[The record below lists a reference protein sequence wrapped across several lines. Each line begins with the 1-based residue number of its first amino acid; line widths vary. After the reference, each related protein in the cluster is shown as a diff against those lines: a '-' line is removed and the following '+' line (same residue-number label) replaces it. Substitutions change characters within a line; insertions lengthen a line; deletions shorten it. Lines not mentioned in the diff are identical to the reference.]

1 VNGRLTAFL
10 FLATLFCLSFEKIQW
25 ELAGTIGLS
34 GILAAFFV
42 LSFGAD
48 HATHA
53 TRPRVHNAPKTV
65 AVLLLFGLLFLL
77 VYLGGFFNIETE
89 QAAGQFAKG
98 LARFAITFAFAAAGI
113 AYLARRPLGFYWI
126 ALGVLCAGV
135 AFNAVYGIAQLAFAE
150 SGRNLDQTV
159 LGPLLGDARPINFYG
174 AVEGADVYRPNA
186 LTNDPNHLGIVL
198 LLPLLILTPLYLRLE
213 RGHRLKLLLAVLL
226 PLLLL
231 VELATLSRSGLLGL
245 AVGTLILLVPYRRRF
260 LSAAVLAPL
269 GGLAL
274 VLAWVVSR
282 RVEFFET
289 VVRSRLDTQADSTA
303 VHFDVYELIGP
314 ALDGHALFGLGL
326 NTFSVYYEAVTGLTN
341 WGPHSF
347 YAALVIETGVVGAAL
362 FALFLFWVFR
372 RLRAGHRLGRAL
384 ASMRDPLAARVR
396 PLAWGLTAAI
406 VGVMAANAFYLT
418 MQQSYFYALTML
430 ALALPVVFGR
440 RLAPPT

>member
-1 VNGRLTAFL
+1 MTGRLTAFL
-10 FLATLFCLSFEKIQW
+10 FLATLFCVSFEKIQW

-34 GILAAFFV
+34 GILAILFV
-42 LSFGAD
+42 LSFGAER
-48 HATHA
+48 ATHA
-53 TRPRVHNAPKTV
+53 TRPRVHGSPKTV
-65 AVLLLFGLLFLL
+65 AVVLLFGLAFLL
-77 VYLGGFFNIETE
+77 VYLAGFFNIETDE
-89 QAAGQFAKG
+89 AAAQFAKG

-113 AYLARRPLGFYWI
+113 AYLSRRQLRFYWI
-126 ALGVLCAGV
+126 ALGVLCAGIAV
-135 AFNAVYGIAQLAFAE
+135 NALYGIAQLAFAE
-150 SGRNLDQTV
+150 TGRNLDQTL

-174 AVEGADVYRPNA
+174 AVEGTDVYRPNA

-198 LLPLLILTPLYLRLE
+198 LLPILILTPLYLRLE
-213 RGHRLKLLLAVLL
+213 RGRRLRLLLAVLL
-226 PLLLL
+226 PFLLL

-260 LSAAVLAPL
+260 VSAAVLVPL
-269 GGLAL
+269 GALAL
-274 VLAWVVSR
+274 ALAWVVSR
-282 RVEFFET
+282 RVDFFET
-289 VVRSRLDTQADSTA
+289 VVRSRLDTESGSTA
-303 VHFDVYELIGP
+303 THFDVYGLIGP
-314 ALDGHALFGLGL
+314 ALDGHTLFGLGV

-347 YAALVIETGVVGAAL
+347 YAALVIETGLVGTAL

-384 ASMRDPLAARVR
+384 AAMRDPLAARVR

-406 VGVMAANAFYLT
+406 AGVMAANAFYLT

-440 RLAPPT
+440 RLAPG

>member
-1 VNGRLTAFL
+1 MNGRLTAFL

-25 ELAGTIGLS
+25 ELAGTVGLS
-34 GILAAFFV
+34 GVLAIVFV
-42 LSFGAD
+42 LSFGAERLS
-48 HATHA
+48 AA
-53 TRPRVHNAPKTV
+53 GRGFPRTV
-65 AVLLLFGLLFLL
+65 AILLLFGLAFLA
-77 VYLGGFFNIETE
+77 VYLAGFFSIETE

-98 LARFAITFAFAAAGI
+98 LARFAITFAFAAAGV
-113 AYLARRPLGFYWI
+113 AYLARRPLRFYWL
-126 ALGVLCAGV
+126 AVAVLCAGI

-150 SGRNLDQTV
+150 AGRNLDQTV
-159 LGPLLGDARPINFYG
+159 LGPLLGEARPINFYG

-198 LLPLLILTPLYLRLE
+198 LVPLLVLTPLYLRLE
-213 RGHRLKLLLAVLL
+213 RGHRLKLPLAALL

-245 AVGTLILLVPYRRRF
+245 GVGTLILLVPYRRRF
-260 LSAAVLAPL
+260 VSAAVLVPL
-269 GGLAL
+269 AGLAL

-289 VVRSRLDTQADSTA
+289 VVRSRLDTETGSTA
-303 VHFDVYELIGP
+303 VHFGVYELIGP
-314 ALDGHALFGLGL
+314 ALDGNALFGLGV
-326 NTFSVYYEAVTGLTN
+326 NSFSVYYEAVTGLTN

-347 YAALVIETGVVGAAL
+347 YAALVIETGLVGAAL
-362 FALFLFWVFR
+362 FAAFLWWVFS
-372 RLRAGHRLGRAL
+372 RLRAGHRVGRAL
-384 ASMRDPLAARVR
+384 AAVRDPLAARVR

-430 ALALPVVFGR
+430 ALAHPVVFGR
-440 RLAPPT
+440 QLVSS

>member
-1 VNGRLTAFL
+1 VSRVTAFF

-34 GILAAFFV
+34 GILAVVFVAAFGVERLDGGRRGF
-42 LSFGAD
+42 
-48 HATHA
+48 
-53 TRPRVHNAPKTV
+53 PRTA
-65 AVLLLFGLLFLL
+65 AIALLFALAFLA
-77 VYLGGFFNIETE
+77 VYLAGFYNIETE
-89 QAAGQFAKG
+89 QAAAQFAKG

-113 AYLARRPLGFYWI
+113 AYMARKPLGFYWV
-126 ALGVLCAGV
+126 AVGVLCAGI
-135 AFNAVYGIAQLAFAE
+135 ALNAVYGIAQLGFAE
-150 SGRNLDQTV
+150 TGRNLDQAV

-174 AVEGADVYRPNA
+174 SVEGADVYRPNA

-213 RGHRLKLLLAVLL
+213 RGHALKLPLALLL
-226 PLLLL
+226 PVLLL

-260 LSAAVLAPL
+260 VSAAVLVPL
-269 GGLAL
+269 GALAL
-274 VLAWVVSR
+274 ILAWIVSR
-282 RVEFFET
+282 RVDFFET
-289 VVRSRLDTQADSTA
+289 VVRSRIDTEGDSTA
-303 VHFDVYELIGP
+303 VHFEVYDLIRP
-314 ALDGHALFGLGL
+314 ALEGDALFGLGL

-347 YAALVIETGVVGAAL
+347 YAALLIETGIVGTAL
-362 FALFLFWVFR
+362 FAAFLVWVFR
-372 RLRAGHRLGRAL
+372 RLRAGHRLGRVL
-384 ASMRDPLAARVR
+384 AAARDPLAARVR

-418 MQQSYFYALTML
+418 MQQTYFYALTML

-440 RLAPPT
+440 RAAPQ

>member
-1 VNGRLTAFL
+1 VNRRLTAFL
-10 FLATLFCLSFEKIQW
+10 FLATLFCVSFEKIQW

-34 GILAAFFV
+34 GILASVFV
-42 LSFGAD
+42 VSFGAD
-48 HATHA
+48 RLSAT
-53 TRPRVHNAPKTV
+53 TRGFPRTV
-65 AVLLLFGLLFLL
+65 AIVLLFGLMFLL
-77 VYLGGFFNIETE
+77 VYLAGFFNIETE
-89 QAAGQFAKG
+89 QAVDQFAKG

-113 AYLARRPLGFYWI
+113 AYLARRPVRFYWL
-126 ALGVLCAGV
+126 ALGVLCAGI
-135 AFNAVYGIAQLAFAE
+135 ALNGVYGIAQLAFAE
-150 SGRNLDQTV
+150 SGRDLDQTV

-213 RGHRLKLLLAVLL
+213 RGHRLKWPLAVLL
-226 PLLLL
+226 PVLLL

-245 AVGTLILLVPYRRRF
+245 GVGTLILLIPYRRRF
-260 LSAAVLAPL
+260 VSGAVLLPL
-269 GGLAL
+269 AGLAL

-289 VVRSRLDTQADSTA
+289 VVRSRLDTETGSTS

-326 NTFSVYYEAVTGLTN
+326 NTFSVYYKAATGLTN

-362 FALFLFWVFR
+362 FGLFLLWVFR
-372 RLRAGHRLGRAL
+372 RLQAGHRLGRAL
-384 ASMRDPLAARVR
+384 AAMRDPVAARVR

-440 RLAPPT
+440 RLVPD

>member
-1 VNGRLTAFL
+1 VSSRLTAFL

-34 GILAAFFV
+34 GILAALFV
-42 LSFGAD
+42 FAFLAER
-48 HATHA
+48 A
-53 TRPRVHNAPKTV
+53 TRPGRRGFPKTV
-65 AVLLLFGLLFLL
+65 AVVLFFALAFLA
-77 VYLGGFFNIETE
+77 VYLAGFFNIETD
-89 QAAGQFAKG
+89 QAAAQFAKG
-98 LARFAITFAFAAAGI
+98 LARFAITFAFAAAGV
-113 AYLARRPLGFYWI
+113 AYLARRPMRFYWV
-126 ALGVLCAGV
+126 AVGVLCAGI

-150 SGRNLDQTV
+150 AGRNLDQTV

-198 LLPLLILTPLYLRLE
+198 LLPLLILAPVYLRLE
-213 RGHRLKLLLAVLL
+213 RGRRLKLALAVLL
-226 PLLLL
+226 PVLLL

-245 AVGTLILLVPYRRRF
+245 AVGTLVLLIPYRRRF
-260 LSAAVLAPL
+260 VSAAVLVPL
-269 GGLAL
+269 AGLAL
-274 VLAWVVSR
+274 VLAWIVSR
-282 RVEFFET
+282 RVDFFET
-289 VVRSRLDTQADSTA
+289 VVRSRLDTGTDSTA

-314 ALDGHALFGLGL
+314 ALDGHLLFGLGL

-362 FALFLFWVFR
+362 FAAFIWWVFR

-384 ASMRDPLAARVR
+384 AAMRDPLAARVR

-440 RLAPPT
+440 RVA